1 MAPINKSLALVA
13 KVSVYVL
20 EQGVTIWYRL
30 LITCEHKYCID
41 ATVRILHR
49 DLVAE
54 FVKI

>member
-1 MAPINKSLALVA
+1 MVPINKFLALVA